1 MRRQACALQLPD
13 RVSRLIQVS
22 NDNTFILL
30 IKIDLVFR
38 RIFYR
43 HLRTFQIF
51 TTIVTRAKKGYPIF
65 KSKDSRKAVACM
77 LEMLIVLS

>member
-1 MRRQACALQLPD
+1 MKRQACALHLPD
-13 RVSRLIQVS
+13 RVSRLIRVS

-30 IKIDLVFR
+30 IKIGLVFR

-51 TTIVTRAKKGYPIF
+51 TTIVTQAKKGYPIV
-65 KSKDSRKAVACM
+65 KSKDSRKAAACM
-77 LEMLIVLS
+77 VERLIVLH